1 MPPTA
6 SNQGFGK
13 GFQSLL
19 GMGGAGPDAS
29 GDAINALLQQFGGIN
44 VPAPQQTGLFE
55 NTGWGGRHPALSGGL
70 DNALI
75 ALGNMGP
82 TGPTAGDNI
91 SNVARG
97 LQSIGPTRQMQRLAP
112 VMAALQMAQGVAG
125 LQQSAA
131 NINREGA
138 MAQYYGGRNAATE
151 YAANQRLAGVQS
163 RATLSAA
170 QAQHG
175 PQIGIDPATNKP
187 SVMYPTIDD
196 DGNLKMVP
204 HPEIDVNEFKKS
216 QQKQKVASIL
226 GGSFEGLVTQGMLG
240 DDPDSY
246 VKKNTKGKVI
256 AQGPQAYWN
265 DANNILLQ
273 HRTASAGV
281 SSTGAS
287 NRQDTGNWHSDQSK
301 LFTGL
306 VGKEPGKDQIE
317 NEAILESQKSGF
329 KVTPQEAEAKVRS
342 NREQVKGQLQKHWGD
357 FSLLDEDEQR
367 RQGGIMGYLQK
378 QGYDP
383 TTNKFG
389 PVARTGAPQA
399 AAPNVM
405 GGGAK
410 ATAPSPKGLDPAVQA
425 IIDSLN
431 GPR

>member
-1 MPPTA
+1 
-6 SNQGFGK
+6 
-13 GFQSLL
+13 
-19 GMGGAGPDAS
+19 MGGAGPDTS

-138 MAQYYGGRNAATE
+138 MAQYYGGRNAASE
-151 YAANQRLAGVQS
+151 YNAQARLQGVMGRAGLAAAS
-163 RATLSAA
+163 
-170 QAQHG
+170 AQHG

-187 SVMYPTIDD
+187 AVMVPTTDD
-196 DGNLKMVP
+196 DGNLKYIA
-204 HPEIDVNEFKKS
+204 HPELDVNEFKKG
-216 QQKQKVASIL
+216 QKKRA
-226 GGSFEGLVTQGMLG
+226 TDAMLG
-240 DDPDSY
+240 NSDPATAFRMINGDPPDDPKALSEY
-246 VKKNTKGKVI
+246 GKKFN
-256 AQGPQAYWN
+256 AH
-265 DANNILLQ
+265 LLKF
-273 HRTASAGV
+273 RTAGPGVGAGAAGERQV
-281 SSTGAS
+281 S
-287 NRQDTGNWHSDQSK
+287 GNWHSDQSK

-389 PVARTGAPQA
+389 PVARTGAPPA